1 MRRALPHFIPMKIV
15 HHSIAAS
22 VLAFLLMLGG
32 AFCSASAADAPD
44 AASEVKLYP
53 HVFSFHPAKQGRYH
67 VMLVGDFNSWAR
79 DATPM
84 LERRD
89 GDYSVSLEMTEGVH
103 HYKFLVDGNWAN
115 DPQSDA
121 ALQEPD
127 GFGGKNSGVLIG
139 LDARRFPPPLPG
151 RIVESLLRHD
161 PTNIRNR
168 DVVSPNL
175 LRLGFHAQAGNI
187 QAAAIVWT
195 TDNVSWNEQPMYSVS
210 QLYGIENFE
219 GLASVDSPPVSY
231 LFKLV
236 DGPTTGYLSGGKL
249 YTSLGEARA
258 NAYRCSMRPGFET
271 PDWAKHA
278 VWYQIF
284 PERFRNGDPSN
295 DPPNTEPWTSKWFSK
310 LPGESGEFYHDVWKR
325 RYGGDFQGIIAALP
339 YLRSLGINCIYL
351 NPIFKAEE
359 LHKYD
364 TTDYRHVD
372 DHFGFAG
379 DIEQIHG
386 ETDDPAT
393 WQWTKTDKLFLQF
406 LADAHRQGFK
416 VIIDGVFNHVGM
428 ANYAFQDVKKNG
440 RNSRYAGWFEIRSWK
455 PFHWT
460 GWGGSLDGA
469 LPEFRKDPKL
479 GLAAGPRELVMNI
492 TRRWLAPDG
501 DPSRGVDGF
510 RLDACENIPRVFWV
524 DWRKLVKSIRPDAY
538 LSGEIWSLAPHW
550 LDGQTF
556 DATMQYP
563 FAEAMESFFVDQ
575 SRAID
580 PTRFAS
586 LLQQLTYV
594 YPFQVSL
601 VQMNLL
607 DSHDTDR
614 WASRFANPDLP
625 FNGKSRVQDDNPN
638 YNISKPDERMWTRMK
653 QSLVVQ
659 MTYVGAPMIYYGDE
673 AGMWSPSDPSDR
685 EPMIWKKLEPYD
697 DPQVTFKQDVFDRYQ
712 RLIAIHRKLDAL
724 QLGFAH
730 TVVAD
735 DASGVYAFSRD
746 LGRDHICV
754 VVNRSDRER
763 NERLNFGPPDK
774 NVALI
779 DWLDPAEARVG
790 DSVAKEPDGR
800 PTISEID
807 GAAPGAI
814 ARNGVVTV
822 SLKPWGAM
830 ILSAR
835 NVTVH

>member
-1 MRRALPHFIPMKIV
+1 MKII
-15 HHSIAAS
+15 HCSISARLAALSLLAGFAICLIAA
-22 VLAFLLMLGG
+22 AQ
-32 AFCSASAADAPD
+32 AADS
-44 AASEVKLYP
+44 ASEVKLYP
-53 HVFSFHPAKQGRYH
+53 HVFSYHPLKPGRH
-67 VMLVGDFNSWAR
+67 RVMLVGDFNSWSR

-84 LERRD
+84 FERGN
-89 GDYSVSLEMTEGVH
+89 GDYSVSLDMTEGVH
-103 HYKFLVDGNWAN
+103 SYKFLVDGDWAN
-115 DPQSDA
+115 DPRSDA
-121 ALQEPD
+121 ALEESD
-127 GFGGKNSGVLIG
+127 GFGGKNSAVLIG
-139 LDARRFPPPLPG
+139 IDARRFPPPPPG
-151 RIVESLLRHD
+151 KIVEALLRHD

-168 DVVSPNL
+168 DVVSATL

-187 QAAAIVWT
+187 QSAAIVWSA
-195 TDNVSWNEQPMYSVS
+195 DGVSWSEQEIYPVS
-210 QLYGIENFE
+210 KVFGIENFE
-219 GLASVDSPPVSY
+219 GLASVSPGPVSY
-231 LFKLV
+231 FFKLI
-236 DGPTTGYLSGGKL
+236 DGPATAYLSGGKV
-249 YTSLGEARA
+249 YSSMTEAQA
-258 NAYRCSMRPGFET
+258 NAYQCAMQPGFET

-284 PERFRNGDPSN
+284 PERFRNGDQSN

-310 LPGESGEFYHDVWKR
+310 LPGESGDFYHDIWKR

-351 NPIFKAEE
+351 NPIFKAED

-364 TTDYRHVD
+364 TSDYRHVD

-379 DIEQIHG
+379 DIEQLHG

-393 WQWTKTDKLFLQF
+393 WQWTRTDKLFLQF

-416 VIIDGVFNHVGM
+416 VIIDGVFNHVGE

-440 RNSRYAGWFEIRSWK
+440 RNSVYAGWFEIRSWK

-479 GLAAGPRELVMNI
+479 GLAPGPRELVMNI

-524 DWRKLVKSIRPDAY
+524 DWRKLVKSIKPDAY
-538 LSGEIWSLAPHW
+538 LSGEIWSLAPRW

-563 FAEAMESFFVDQ
+563 FAEAMESFFVDET
-575 SRAID
+575 SAIN
-580 PTRFAS
+580 PSRFAS
-586 LLQQLTYV
+586 RLQQLTYV
-594 YPFQVSL
+594 YPYQVSL

-614 WASRFANPDLP
+614 WASRFVNPDLP
-625 FNGKSRVQDDNPN
+625 FNGKSRIQDNNPN
-638 YNISKPDERMWTRMK
+638 YNIAKPDEQMWTRMK

-685 EPMIWKKLEPYD
+685 EPMIWKDLEPYD

-712 RLIAIHRKLDAL
+712 RLIAIRRKFDAL

-730 TVVAD
+730 TVLAD
-735 DASGVYAFSRD
+735 DANGVYAFSRD
-746 LGRDHICV
+746 LGAEHICV
-754 VVNRSDRER
+754 VVNRSGEAHT
-763 NERLNFGPPDK
+763 ERLKFGPADK
-774 NVALI
+774 DVAMI
-779 DWLDPAEARVG
+779 DWLDPAEARLGVPM
-790 DSVAKEPDGR
+790 AQQADGR
-800 PTISEID
+800 PTISAVD
-807 GAAPGAI
+807 GTVAGIGAGAM
-814 ARNGVVTV
+814 ARGGEVTV

-835 NVTVH
+835 DGAIH

>member
-1 MRRALPHFIPMKIV
+1 MKMV
-15 HHSIAAS
+15 HHLIAVR
-22 VLAFLLMLGG
+22 VLASLLIVCCALGASG
-32 AFCSASAADAPD
+32 AAHAAEPTSD
-44 AASEVKLYP
+44 VKLYP
-53 HVFSFHPAKQGRYH
+53 HVFSYRPAKGGRH
-67 VMLVGDFNSWAR
+67 RVMVVGDFNSWSR

-84 LERRD
+84 MERSD
-89 GDYSVSLEMTEGVH
+89 EDYSVSVEMTEGVH
-103 HYKFLVDGNWAN
+103 LYKFMVDGNWAN
-115 DPQSDA
+115 DPHSDA
-121 ALQEPD
+121 ALEESD
-127 GFGGKNSGVLIG
+127 GFGGKNSAVLIG
-139 LDARRFPPPLPG
+139 LDARRFPPAPPG
-151 RIVESLLRHD
+151 RIVEALLCHD
-161 PTNIRNR
+161 PTDVRNR
-168 DVVSPNL
+168 NVVTPTL
-175 LRLGFHAQAGNI
+175 LRLGFRAQAGNI
-187 QAAAIVWT
+187 RAAAIVWT
-195 TDNVSWNEQPMYSVS
+195 TDNVSWHEQEMYSVS
-210 QLYGIENFE
+210 QLFGVENFE
-219 GLASVDSPPVSY
+219 GLASVDQGPVSY
-231 LFKLV
+231 FFRLI
-236 DGPTTGYLSGGKL
+236 DGPTTAYLAGGKL
-249 YTSLGEARA
+249 YSSLTESQA
-258 NAYRCSMRPGFET
+258 NTYRCAMQPGFET

-310 LPGESGEFYHDVWKR
+310 LPGESGEFYHDIWKR

-364 TTDYRHVD
+364 TSDYRHVD

-393 WQWTKTDKLFLQF
+393 WQWTKTDRLFLQF

-440 RNSRYAGWFEIRSWK
+440 RDSVYAGWFEITSWK

-460 GWGGSLDGA
+460 GWGGSPDGA
-469 LPEFRKDPKL
+469 LPEFRKDSKL
-479 GLAAGPRELVMNI
+479 GLASGPRELVMNI

-501 DPSRGVDGF
+501 NPSRGVDGF
-510 RLDACENIPRVFWV
+510 RLDACENIPRPFWV
-524 DWRKLVKSIRPDAY
+524 DWRKLVKSIKPDAY

-575 SRAID
+575 
-580 PTRFAS
+580 TRSISPSLFAAQ
-586 LLQQLTYV
+586 LQRLTYV

-614 WASRFANPDLP
+614 WASRFLNPDLP
-625 FNGKSRVQDDNPN
+625 FNGKSRIEDNNPD
-638 YNISKPDERMWTRMK
+638 YNIAKPDEQMWTRMK

-685 EPMIWKKLEPYD
+685 EPMIWKDLEPYD
-697 DPQVTFKQDVFDRYQ
+697 DPQVTFKRDVFDQYQ
-712 RLIAIHRKLDAL
+712 RLIAIHRKIEAL

-730 TVVAD
+730 TVLAD

-746 LGRDHICV
+746 LNRDHICV
-754 VVNRSDRER
+754 VVNRSDQAHTELLR
-763 NERLNFGPPDK
+763 FGPPDRDI
-774 NVALI
+774 ALI
-779 DWLDPAEARVG
+779 NWLDPAEARLG
-790 DSVAKEPDGR
+790 ISSPQQADGR
-800 PTISEID
+800 PTITEID
-807 GAAPGAI
+807 RAAPAAI
-814 ARNGVVTV
+814 ARNGTVSV

-830 ILSAR
+830 ILSASD
-835 NVTVH
+835 VTTR